1 MITDFRLEQIA
12 EELTMDLDFETL
24 KSIAEIGFSEEELK
38 HILETE
44 YSEETFNDE
53 DIINLNEEIVRS
65 AGWYYDTLKQNA
77 YDELDEAIT
86 GVIEEYG
93 DILEKP
99 DIASVLVQIASTYL
113 RPKF

>member
-44 YSEETFNDE
+44 YSEANVSPGVFEQVCEENGWEFNIDSDYNGWEVDWWGDVTINDVIVDIYGCMYYGTAKLTLGQDE
-53 DIINLNEEIVRS
+53 
-65 AGWYYDTLKQNA
+65 
-77 YDELDEAIT
+77 
-86 GVIEEYG
+86 
-93 DILEKP
+93 
-99 DIASVLVQIASTYL
+99 
-113 RPKF
+113 